1 MSLFIVDGVSP
12 AWGLAGTCCGWR
24 RRATEGWPSTTSSL
38 ERMGPVAANYGFAG
52 FPTGRHPNNAAWIM
66 KTGEKFAELWSK

>member
-1 MSLFIVDGVSP
+1 
-12 AWGLAGTCCGWR
+12 
-24 RRATEGWPSTTSSL
+24 
-38 ERMGPVAANYGFAG
+38 MGPVAANYGFAG